1 VRFVHERGNERPVGR
16 RQEWQR
22 TATQLLAA
30 VLRRVRALAS
40 ADQPAAV
47 NGESSWLEAQ
57 GADADRGAP
66 SDATTGLDGVVADCA
81 FYQAGRRRPGSLSAG
96 GAARLARRT
105 DGFVWIG
112 LRQPT
117 EHDVAAVAREFDLP
131 PLAVEDAVKAHQRP
145 KLEVYDDVLFMVLKP
160 VTYID
165 HDEVVD
171 ISEIA
176 VFLGATFVVT
186 VRHGRS
192 DVLRRVRQQL
202 DAGDPGLLRH
212 GPTAV
217 LYRAADLVVDGYEA
231 TIELINDDVDE
242 IESQVFSSSDSSS
255 DLSSSADDH
264 SERIYKLKREI
275 AEFRRA
281 VHPLAAPLAKL
292 AEGTVPHTDPAA
304 APYFRDV
311 HDHVMRAGDAIDG
324 HDRLLS
330 DVLQADLARF
340 AARQGRIA
348 AQQSEI
354 ALQQNEI
361 AVRQNEDMRKI
372 SAWAAIALVPTAIA
386 GIYGMNF
393 DNMPELSWRYGY
405 FAVLGVIA
413 TVCLVL
419 HGLFKRNGW
428 L

>member
-1 VRFVHERGNERPVGR
+1 MQGVDEERPAEDGGAAPSEAARALTDVVGDCALYESGR
-16 RQEWQR
+16 RQ
-22 TATQLLAA
+22 
-30 VLRRVRALAS
+30 
-40 ADQPAAV
+40 
-47 NGESSWLEAQ
+47 
-57 GADADRGAP
+57 
-66 SDATTGLDGVVADCA
+66 
-81 FYQAGRRRPGSLSAG
+81 PGSLSVG
-96 GAARLARRT
+96 RAAELSRRT

-112 LRQPT
+112 LQQPT
-117 EHDVAAVAREFDLP
+117 QEDVAAIAREFDLP

-160 VTYID
+160 VAYID

-176 VFLGATFVVT
+176 VFLGGSFVVT
-186 VRHGRS
+186 VRHGHS
-192 DVLRRVRQQL
+192 DVLHRVRREL

-212 GPTAV
+212 GPTGV
-217 LYRAADLVVDGYEA
+217 LYRTADLVVDGYEA
-231 TIELINDDVDE
+231 TIELINEDVDE
-242 IESQVFSSSDSSS
+242 IETQVFSTAE
-255 DLSSSADDH
+255 ADDH

-281 VHPLAAPLAKL
+281 VQPLAAPLAKL
-292 AEGTVPHTDPAA
+292 AEGTVAHADPKAA
-304 APYFRDV
+304 AYFRDV
-311 HDHVMRAGDAIDG
+311 HDHVLRAGDAIEG

-330 DVLQADLARF
+330 DVLQADLARV
-340 AARQGRIA
+340 AARQSRIA

-393 DNMPELSWRYGY
+393 DNMPELTWKYGY
-405 FAVLGVIA
+405 FVVLGLIA
-413 TVCLVL
+413 TICLLL
-419 HGLFKRNGW
+419 HRLFKRNGW